1 MASVQAD
8 GGYFGTTLPS
18 GQTGDNTLDSLR
30 KRGLIP
36 IDPYIDWQVENL
48 VRGLFKSA
56 KILFPIAIAPAVS
69 FRAESSV
76 RRRGTCDRKL
86 RFFSTITG

>member
-48 VRGLFKSA
+48 ETFSSRQKSYF
-56 KILFPIAIAPAVS
+56 LS
-69 FRAESSV
+69 QLL
-76 RRRGTCDRKL
+76 RR
-86 RFFSTITG
+86 